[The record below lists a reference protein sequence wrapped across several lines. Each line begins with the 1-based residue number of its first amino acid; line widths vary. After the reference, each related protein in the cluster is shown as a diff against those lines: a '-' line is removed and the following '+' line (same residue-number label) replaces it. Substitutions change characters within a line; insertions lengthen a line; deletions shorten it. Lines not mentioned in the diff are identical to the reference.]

1 MNDPKAK
8 QREWLPGNAKLKAH
22 EADESKADRA

>member
-8 QREWLPGNAKLKAH
+8 QREWSSGNAELKAH